1 MAHTRAVVVA
11 IVIAAASLAG
21 WWAGRQDPGA
31 TADTTVPGPSRFAAV
46 VTAPVDGDTVHVR
59 TARGPET
66 VRFLGVNT
74 PEPHHPTPGVN
85 PPATPRPAKGVECFG
100 PQAAAF
106 TDRELTGRRVTLEL
120 DVEHRDKY
128 GRLLA
133 YVIVEG
139 RRFNDVLLER
149 GYARLLV
156 ISPNGVHGRTMLAE
170 ELAARRAHRGLW
182 GA

>member
-1 MAHTRAVVVA
+1 MAHPRAVVVA
-11 IVIAAASLAG
+11 IVIAATSFAG
-21 WWAGRQDPGA
+21 WWLGRQDPGA
-31 TADTTVPGPSRFAAV
+31 TADTTVPGRSRFAAI

-59 TARGPET
+59 TVRGPET

-74 PEPHHPTPGVN
+74 PETHHPT
-85 PPATPRPAKGVECFG
+85 KGVECYG
-100 PQAAAF
+100 PEAAAF
-106 TDRELTGRRVTLEL
+106 TDRELTGRRVELEL
-120 DVEHRDKY
+120 DIEHRDIY

-133 YVIVEG
+133 YVIVDG

-156 ISPNGVHGRTMLAE
+156 IPPNGSHGRTMLAE

-182 GA
+182 GAC

>member
-1 MAHTRAVVVA
+1 MAHSRAVVVA

-21 WWAGRQDPGA
+21 WWMGRQDPGA
-31 TADTTVPGPSRFAAV
+31 TADTSVPGPSRFPAV

-59 TARGPET
+59 TARGNET

-74 PEPHHPTPGVN
+74 PETHHPT
-85 PPATPRPAKGVECFG
+85 KGVECFG
-100 PQAAAF
+100 PEAAAF
-106 TDRELTGRRVTLEL
+106 TDRELTGRRVELEL

-133 YVIVEG
+133 YVIVDG

-156 ISPNGVHGRTMLAE
+156 IPPNGVHGATMLDE

-182 GA
+182 AC

>member
-1 MAHTRAVVVA
+1 VV
-11 IVIAAASLAG
+11 IVIAATSFAG
-21 WWAGRQDPGA
+21 WWLGRQDPGA
-31 TADTTVPGPSRFAAV
+31 TADTTVPGPSRFAAI

-59 TARGPET
+59 TVRGPET

-74 PEPHHPTPGVN
+74 PETHHPT
-85 PPATPRPAKGVECFG
+85 KGVECYG
-100 PQAAAF
+100 PEAAAF
-106 TDRELTGRRVTLEL
+106 TDRELTGRRVGLEL
-120 DVEHRDKY
+120 DVEHRDTY

-133 YVIVEG
+133 YVIVDG

-156 ISPNGVHGRTMLAE
+156 IPPNGVHGHTMLAE

-182 GA
+182 GAC